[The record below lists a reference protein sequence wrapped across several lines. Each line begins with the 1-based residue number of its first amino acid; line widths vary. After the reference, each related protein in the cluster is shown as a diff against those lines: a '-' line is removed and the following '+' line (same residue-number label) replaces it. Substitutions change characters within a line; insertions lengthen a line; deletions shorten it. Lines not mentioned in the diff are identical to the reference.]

1 MANYVFT
8 KETPPT
14 LEKYGTSYILENS
27 EIEGLEEV
35 YQAEVPLAQALGEP
49 ATGFAAIQKI
59 PTTVKTKFLWKRQ
72 GDLKTISTKTTYS
85 YTRTFSQT
93 LTESES
99 LRELIGASV
108 EASTGG
114 AFGEVKATLYAEI
127 ENTVERQK
135 SMTQETS
142 ETVTQELEP
151 GNTYAFWDLY
161 RIITVEYD
169 ESYINQQIELA
180 NQAIRVTP
188 KPELMRAKIGKLR
201 ALRDRVDRVDS
212 FLYDFEDAREDG

>member
-72 GDLKTISTKTTYS
+72 GDLKTISTKTT
-85 YTRTFSQT
+85 
-93 LTESES
+93 
-99 LRELIGASV
+99 
-108 EASTGG
+108 
-114 AFGEVKATLYAEI
+114 
-127 ENTVERQK
+127 
-135 SMTQETS
+135 
-142 ETVTQELEP
+142 
-151 GNTYAFWDLY
+151 
-161 RIITVEYD
+161 
-169 ESYINQQIELA
+169 
-180 NQAIRVTP
+180 
-188 KPELMRAKIGKLR
+188 
-201 ALRDRVDRVDS
+201 
-212 FLYDFEDAREDG
+212 